1 MLRHDRAF
9 ARRHKRDR
17 VHPNLMLVFILRRL
31 AQAAI
36 VMLSVAFIAFML
48 FQYVGDPVTNLLGQD
63 ATEEQRVAANA
74 AAGLR
79 DYGVGAQILL
89 DLGVRDMILLSDR
102 RRNVVGLEGYGL
114 KIKEWR
120 PVRSLKA

>member
-1 MLRHDRAF
+1 
-9 ARRHKRDR
+9 
-17 VHPNLMLVFILRRL
+17 
-31 AQAAI
+31 
-36 VMLSVAFIAFML
+36 ML
-48 FQYVGDPVTNLLGQD
+48 F
-63 ATEEQRVAANA
+63 RS
-74 AAGLR
+74 
-79 DYGVGAQILL
+79 QILL